1 MNSFLETVLIVLLVY
16 YGLKILFKFL
26 KPYLLKYMVKKA
38 TKGFGNAFGENPF
51 QPENARKNEEGKITI
66 DPLKS
71 STKTSKSKV
80 GEYIDFEEL
89 D

>member
-1 MNSFLETVLIVLLVY
+1 MNSFLETILTILLVY

-38 TKGFGNAFGENPF
+38 TKGFGNAFGRNPF
-51 QPENARKNEEGKITI
+51 QEEKARKSEEGKITI
-66 DPLKS
+66 DQQKRSP
-71 STKTSKSKV
+71 KTSKKKV

>member
-1 MNSFLETVLIVLLVY
+1 MDSFLKTILTILLVY

-38 TKGFGNAFGENPF
+38 TKGFGNAFGGNPF
-51 QPENARKNEEGKITI
+51 QEEKARKSKKGKIII
-66 DPLKS
+66 DPQKPS
-71 STKTSKSKV
+71 VKTSKKKV
-80 GEYIDFEEL
+80 GEYVDFEEV